1 MESNID
7 NFIKN
12 IDRAERIQALEIE
25 IHNLNVD
32 IEIKKTEL
40 YGLKQAIP
48 AGYELVKAGEVIAK
62 GALAFEPYH
71 AKWGPA
77 YNAVGHK
84 VNDEGYEPIYTH
96 RGYKFANP
104 IN

>member
-1 MESNID
+1 MESNTD

-40 YGLKQAIP
+40 YGLKKAIP
-48 AGYELVKAGEVIAK
+48 AGYELVKEGEIIK
-62 GALAFEPYH
+62 EGALAFEPYH
-71 AKWGPA
+71 GKWGPA
-77 YNAVGHK
+77 YNTVGHK
-84 VNDEGYEPIYTH
+84 VNKEGYEPTYTH
-96 RGYKFANP
+96 VGYKFANP